1 MVLLF
6 RFSVKLLSVSI
17 IYRIIIYRIIEEAT
31 KNRLKKTKVVIG
43 ASSVYQMQKSM
54 EKNKT
59 QNTKK

>member
-6 RFSVKLLSVSI
+6 RFSVKLLSVS
-17 IYRIIIYRIIEEAT
+17 IIYRIIEEAT